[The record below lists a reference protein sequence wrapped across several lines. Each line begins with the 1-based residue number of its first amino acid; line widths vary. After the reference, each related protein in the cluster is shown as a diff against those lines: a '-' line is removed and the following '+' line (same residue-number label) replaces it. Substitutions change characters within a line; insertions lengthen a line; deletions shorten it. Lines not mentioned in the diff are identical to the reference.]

1 MTKMVLDLNKKETKY
16 CKHCGKQILKE
27 AVVCINCG
35 LQVEELKQSGQVVI
49 NNSNINTGMLGE
61 KNKWVALALCVF
73 LGILGG
79 HKFYEGKTGLGVLY
93 LFTGGLFGIGVLVDI
108 ITLLFKPNPYYI

>member
-1 MTKMVLDLNKKETKY
+1 MILEKKETKF

-35 LQVEELKQSGQVVI
+35 LQVEELKSRERIII
-49 NNSNINTGMLGE
+49 NNSHVNQGRFRE
-61 KNKWVALALCVF
+61 KNKWIALALCVF
-73 LGILGG
+73 LGVIGA

-93 LFTGGLFGIGVLVDI
+93 LFTGGLLGIGVVVDI
-108 ITLLFKPNPYYI
+108 FKLLFKENPYYI